1 MVQVREARWPWRWP
15 RPAGAGGPGAGR
27 AQASDEW
34 CDTDPLLLVITPQ
47 GNIVPVFYMTGVKLP
62 LHLGLALLGL
72 LTDALHGR
80 PGPGR
85 GDAGRP
91 SA

>member
-1 MVQVREARWPWRWP
+1 MA
-15 RPAGAGGPGAGR
+15 PGAAV

-47 GNIVPVFYMTGVKLP
+47 GNVVPVFYMTGVQLP

-72 LTDALHGR
+72 LTVRYTAVPAPGGGR
-80 PGPGR
+80 R
-85 GDAGRP
+85 
-91 SA
+91 